1 MTRHGPQAEA
11 HARRRGPLSQSTGA
25 ERLGQL
31 LIQKRLERGWS
42 QREFAAKLGKPPATV
57 SAWETGRSLP
67 ELPSLLRLGEVF
79 EVAPGRLLAEAGL
92 EARPAGVPPRLADSR
107 IPLYRWDSL
116 GIEEPFRLVGEV
128 VGEIPRSP
136 DNEDPHSYGVVVATA
151 EGYPRIWPGDV
162 LEVTTSGKI
171 QDGATVLIFD
181 LQDPRRRWIRR
192 LKRHGRRSLI
202 CEPINPSDEIFEIE
216 TGHVRIHPVLSI
228 RPRVT
233 RS

>member
-1 MTRHGPQAEA
+1 MTRHRPPADA
-11 HARRRGPLSQSTGA
+11 HSRGPGRLSRLDEA

-31 LIQKRLERGWS
+31 LVRKRMERGWT
-42 QREFAAKLGKPPATV
+42 QRAFATKLGKPPATV

-67 ELPSLLRLGEVF
+67 ELPSLLRLGAVF
-79 EVAPGRLLAEAGL
+79 EMDPGRLLAEAGL
-92 EARPAGVPPRLADSR
+92 EARAAGVPSRLAETK

-116 GIEEPFRLVGEV
+116 RLEAPFRVVGEV

-136 DNEDPHSYGVVVATA
+136 DNKDPHSYGVVVPTA
-151 EGYPRIWPGDV
+151 EGYPRVWPGDV
-162 LEVTTSGKI
+162 LEVTTSGEI

-181 LQDPRRRWIRR
+181 LRDPGRRWIRR

-202 CEPINPSDEIFEIE
+202 CEPINPSDQLFEIE
-216 TGHVRIHPVLSI
+216 VGRVRVHPVLSI
-228 RPRVT
+228 RPRTT

>member
-1 MTRHGPQAEA
+1 MTRHRPRADAHLKAHGPVS
-11 HARRRGPLSQSTGA
+11 RLGGA

-31 LIQKRLERGWS
+31 LVQKRIERGWT

-67 ELPSLLRLGEVF
+67 ELPSLLKLGEVF
-79 EVAPGRLLAEAGL
+79 EMNPGRLLAEAGL
-92 EARPAGVPPRLADSR
+92 EARPAEIPPRLAETK

-116 GIEEPFRLVGEV
+116 VLEGPFRVAGEV

-151 EGYPRIWPGDV
+151 EGYPRVWPGDI

-171 QDGATVLIFD
+171 HDGATVLIFD
-181 LQDPRRRWIRR
+181 LQDPARRWIRR

-216 TGHVRIHPVLSI
+216 TEHVRVHPVLSI
-228 RPRVT
+228 RPRIA